1 MEGLHLI
8 TEEQI
13 PLLRDF
19 LARYPRRNCDFNITN
34 LLAWGK
40 IYGNQYLLWQDNL
53 VIFNPKY
60 QNVCFP
66 LGDNYTAR
74 DLADLVLLFK
84 QEYPEAELNIIP
96 EEYYAKTPEL
106 NDYFEIQEDRA
117 WADYVYSIDR
127 LVNLSG
133 KTLAKKKNLISQ
145 FIRAYPDYQVLPVT
159 SDKFDVLLR
168 FTYKWKRER
177 SAEGIYLMTEIKA
190 IENALAM
197 WDLLP
202 AEGII
207 ICLHDKIAAFSIFS
221 PQTQEMVTEHFEKF
235 DPDKK
240 GAAQLVN
247 WETAKY
253 LQKRFKYLNREQDLG
268 LIGLRQAK
276 LSYQPEFLVK
286 FLVSTL
292 KTQSDVLQEG

>member
-1 MEGLHLI
+1 MRGLQLI

-13 PLLRDF
+13 PLLKEF
-19 LARYPRRNCDFNITN
+19 LTRYPRRNCDFNLTN

-40 IYGNQYLLWQDNL
+40 IYRDQYLLWQDNL
-53 VIFNPKY
+53 VIFNPQY

-66 LGDNYTAR
+66 LGENFTPR

-84 QEYPEAELNIIP
+84 QEYPEAELTIVP
-96 EEYYAKTPEL
+96 EEYYAKNPEL
-106 NDYFEIQEDRA
+106 DKYFTVREDRA
-117 WADYVYSIDR
+117 WADYVYQIEK
-127 LVNLSG
+127 LVKLPG
-133 KTLAKKKNLISQ
+133 KRLAKKKNLISQ
-145 FIRAYPDYQVLPVT
+145 FIRAYPDYQVLPVS

-197 WDLLP
+197 WNLLP

-221 PQTQEMVTEHFEKF
+221 PQTQDMVTEHFEKF

-253 LQKRFKYLNREQDLG
+253 LQKRYKYLNREQDLG
-268 LIGLRQAK
+268 LEGLRQAK

-286 FLVSTL
+286 FLVTNL
-292 KTQSDVLQEG
+292 KQRVKK